1 MLFRNLAL
9 PLLAASTAWAAVSNE
24 IYLIRHGEKTSDDS
38 VGLSTQGQQRAQC
51 LRNVFG
57 RSSTYR
63 IGKIF
68 AQASPMEVLRGSLSG
83 PPVGARTTPSFHL
96 LRTSASQSTQAAV
109 RTPERQ
115 SSDSRARFEL
125 MTGQSSHFLSD
136 RDDIDCVHDK
146 IHAFADKSSLDIL
159 VCWEHDALE
168 DIGKAIGQ
176 GFSYPSSHFD
186 LIFHEHKGSLT
197 SNSPYSEKCP
207 GLDS

>member
-68 AQASPMEVLRGSLSG
+68 AQDLGLTVD
-83 PPVGARTTPSFHL
+83 
-96 LRTSASQSTQAAV
+96 TSC
-109 RTPERQ
+109 
-115 SSDSRARFEL
+115 
-125 MTGQSSHFLSD
+125 D

>member
-68 AQASPMEVLRGSLSG
+68 AQAYKSDGSRRRPYDTVLPLAQDLGLT
-83 PPVGARTTPSFHL
+83 VD
-96 LRTSASQSTQAAV
+96 TSC
-109 RTPERQ
+109 
-115 SSDSRARFEL
+115 
-125 MTGQSSHFLSD
+125 D